1 VLDDARAHLE
11 QPFADGR
18 EFRFRE
24 RVGLRNGVAH
34 GESQPVGGG
43 VKREPHLIGRRAVT
57 RHTVRRQLRLVQLS
71 VISVFDGV
79 ARALFEGMAGL
90 VWIDS
95 LRNRACRRARG
106 RQGRYAPLARWPED
120 VPSLTAAVRDGT
132 GCVQVG
138 AEGWC
143 RSNKRMGQD
152 DVVPRNF
159 PLPLPARCIV
169 FGKRKWHYFFRPSFI
184 DGR

>member
-1 VLDDARAHLE
+1 V
-11 QPFADGR
+11 
-18 EFRFRE
+18 
-24 RVGLRNGVAH
+24 
-34 GESQPVGGG
+34 
-43 VKREPHLIGRRAVT
+43 
-57 RHTVRRQLRLVQLS
+57 S
-71 VISVFDGV
+71 VISVFDGGG
-79 ARALFEGMAGL
+79 RALFEGMAGL

-95 LRNRACRRARG
+95 RRSRACRRARG

-120 VPSLTAAVRDGT
+120 GPSLTAAVRDGT

-152 DVVPRNF
+152 DVVPRHF

-169 FGKRKWHYFFRPSFI
+169 FGKRNWYYFFGPSFI